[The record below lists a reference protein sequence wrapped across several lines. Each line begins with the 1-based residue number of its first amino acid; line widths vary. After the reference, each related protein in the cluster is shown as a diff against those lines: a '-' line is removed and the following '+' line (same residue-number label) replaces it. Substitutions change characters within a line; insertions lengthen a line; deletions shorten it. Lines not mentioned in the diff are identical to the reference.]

1 MPRAILSTAISFGL
15 VNIPVKVYTAT
26 EDRAVA
32 FTLLCGHCKTPLR
45 YRRWCEKCKKEIAWD
60 DVLRG
65 FEIAKEKFIPI
76 SQEELASIKLE
87 SSHRINII
95 KFIDQAEI
103 DPIFMAKSYYL
114 VPDKG
119 AEKAYSLF
127 KEVLHVTGK
136 MAIGRVVMRDKEHLV
151 AIRSFKRGLVM
162 VDLHYAAEVRDIN
175 ELEELKRL
183 VAVREEELKLAQAL
197 VAQLGTKEFK
207 IEEFRDRYKEAVERL
222 VEEKA
227 KGKVIKVEKPA
238 EIKPTEDLMEALRA
252 SIAIKRK
259 RAKK

>member
-32 FTLLCGHCKTPLR
+32 FTLLCGNCKSPLR

-60 DVLRG
+60 NVLRG
-65 FEIAKEKFIPI
+65 YEIAKDKYIPI
-76 SQEELASIKLE
+76 TQEELASIKLE
-87 SSHRINII
+87 STHRINII

-136 MAIGRVVMRDKEHLV
+136 IAIGQVVMRDKEHLV
-151 AIRSFKRGLVM
+151 AIRSFKKGLVM
-162 VDLHYAAEVRDIN
+162 TDLHYVNEVRDIN
-175 ELEELKRL
+175 ELEELRRL
-183 VAVREEELKLAQAL
+183 VSIKEAELKLAQAL
-197 VAQLGTKEFK
+197 VAQLGTKEFH
-207 IEEFRDRYKEAVERL
+207 IEEFKDRYKEAVEKL
-222 VEEKA
+222 IEGKA
-227 KGKVIKVEKPA
+227 KGKIIKAEKIEA
-238 EIKPTEDLMEALRA
+238 IKPTEDLMRALKA
-252 SIAIKRK
+252 SIQIK
-259 RAKK
+259 KKKK